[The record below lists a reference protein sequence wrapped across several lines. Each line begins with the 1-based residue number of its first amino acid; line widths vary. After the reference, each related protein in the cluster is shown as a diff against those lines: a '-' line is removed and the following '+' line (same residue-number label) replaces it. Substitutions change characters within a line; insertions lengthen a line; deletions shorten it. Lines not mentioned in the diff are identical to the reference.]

1 MVFSPFIP
9 GFHGITRTFAP
20 ESSIQYCSSDV
31 LAFNEP
37 RCTTA
42 AAVGNVS
49 GCGLYSPKGP
59 FGSPLLFALS
69 SSLAVVIAFKY
80 AGVILN
86 RNRDNINPHFV
97 QGQLRV
103 ISIASIGGRLT
114 CTVQ

>member
-20 ESSIQYCSSDV
+20 ESNIQYCSSEV

-42 AAVGNVS
+42 AAVGKDAGYILQTVHS
-49 GCGLYSPKGP
+49 
-59 FGSPLLFALS
+59 SPLLLALS

-80 AGVILN
+80 AGVIL
-86 RNRDNINPHFV
+86 
-97 QGQLRV
+97 
-103 ISIASIGGRLT
+103 
-114 CTVQ
+114 